1 VRALIPF
8 ALLLAWGMPAKA
20 QTFAIEGG
28 TVHTMTGAALEGATV
43 LIRDGRIAA
52 VGLDV
57 VVPGDAQR
65 IDARGRI
72 VTPGLFESGT
82 NLGLTE
88 VGDVVETLDAQ
99 LGRENRISAA
109 FNVLDGINPN
119 SMLIPITRVAGI
131 TTAVSRPLGGLI
143 SGQAVVLDLAGS
155 TVEDMVI
162 RSPVAMFA
170 SLAHS
175 AREAGM
181 GARGGITLRLREV
194 LEEARAFGRDPA
206 AYRGFGAAPEF
217 AATRLDLVALQPV
230 LRGEIPLVVEAHR
243 ASDIATALRI
253 ADEYGLR
260 IILYGATEGWM
271 VADRLAAADV
281 PVIVKVLQNLP
292 VNFQSLGARYENA
305 ALLRA
310 SGVRVA
316 ITTGDSYQAF
326 NLRQEAGNAVAY
338 GPLHED
344 ALRAITIDA
353 ARIWGLE
360 DSYGSIEPG
369 KVANVVVWDGDPLEM
384 LTAVEHLFIRGR
396 PIPLVTREQQLRDRY
411 LRLDPE
417 GRVSPAAA
425 P

>member
-1 VRALIPF
+1 
-8 ALLLAWGMPAKA
+8 
-20 QTFAIEGG
+20 
-28 TVHTMTGAALEGATV
+28 
-43 LIRDGRIAA
+43 
-52 VGLDV
+52 
-57 VVPGDAQR
+57 
-65 IDARGRI
+65 
-72 VTPGLFESGT
+72 
-82 NLGLTE
+82 
-88 VGDVVETLDAQ
+88 
-99 LGRENRISAA
+99 
-109 FNVLDGINPN
+109 
-119 SMLIPITRVAGI
+119 
-131 TTAVSRPLGGLI
+131 
-143 SGQAVVLDLAGS
+143 
-155 TVEDMVI
+155 
-162 RSPVAMFA
+162 
-170 SLAHS
+170 
-175 AREAGM
+175 
-181 GARGGITLRLREV
+181 
-194 LEEARAFGRDPA
+194 
-206 AYRGFGAAPEF
+206 
-217 AATRLDLVALQPV
+217 V

-243 ASDIATALRI
+243 ASDIAIALRI

-338 GPLHED
+338 GLPHED

>member
-1 VRALIPF
+1 VRALAVAA
-8 ALLLAWGMPAKA
+8 ALLACGVPAAA

-28 TVHTMTGAALEGATV
+28 TVHTMAGPALEGATV

-52 VGLDV
+52 VGQDV

-88 VGDVVETLDAQ
+88 VGDVVETLDAE
-99 LGRENRISAA
+99 LRRENRVSAA
-109 FNVLDGINPN
+109 FNVLDGINPY

-143 SGQAVVLDLAGS
+143 SGQAVVLDLAGPA
-155 TVEDMVI
+155 VEDMVI

-194 LEEARAFGRDPA
+194 LEEARAYGRDPA

-217 AATRLDLVALQPV
+217 AATRLDLAALQPV
-230 LRGEIPLVVEAHR
+230 LRGEIPLVIEAHR

-260 IILYGATEGWM
+260 VVLYGASEGWM
-271 VADRLAAADV
+271 VADRLAAAGV
-281 PVIVKVLQNLP
+281 PAIVKVLQNLP

-305 ALLRA
+305 AILRA
-310 SGVRVA
+310 AGVRVVL
-316 ITTGDSYQAF
+316 TTGASYQAF

-338 GPLHED
+338 GLPYED
-344 ALRAITIDA
+344 ALRAVTIEA
-353 ARIWGLE
+353 ARVWGLE
-360 DSYGSIEPG
+360 ESYGSLEPG
-369 KVANVVVWDGDPLEM
+369 KVANLVVWDGDPLEM
-384 LTAVEHLFIRGR
+384 LSEVQHLFIRGR

-417 GRVSPAAA
+417 AQSSPAVA